1 MWGITYLLKIILLD
15 LTILF
20 KQYFNLMENFLKDD
34 IMRNV
39 ENKKYVIIR
48 RKNENFYSCK

>member
-20 KQYFNLMENFLKDD
+20 KQYFNLMENFFKDD
-34 IMRNV
+34 IIRNV
-39 ENKKYVIIR
+39 ENK
-48 RKNENFYSCK
+48 SM